1 MTQNVRHLKAT
12 TTGRKQTPITTETE
26 EKETSSESTEKS

>member
-1 MTQNVRHLKAT
+1 MTQNVRHLKVT
-12 TTGRKQTPITTETE
+12 TTGRKRIPITTETK